1 MRKPAPYGTY
11 SRIIMLARSY
21 VEVVIQTAIELICKI
36 QYSKEYCIANL
47 SIFRRLAKNLQADWP
62 KYVV

>member
-21 VEVVIQTAIELICKI
+21 VEVVIQTAIELICKSAVLQRI
-36 QYSKEYCIANL
+36 LYRKFKYISSIGKEFA
-47 SIFRRLAKNLQADWP
+47 S
-62 KYVV
+62 